1 MIFRLRQIALFFILL
16 LAVVEGLGWLVARC
30 LPTTYLL
37 NRPGFSQ
44 AFYSQEEKLL
54 RLSLSSDEKYR
65 LFLSLDQV
73 SPNFIA
79 AVLAQEDRWFY
90 YHPGINPYALLRGA
104 VLTYFEGHRTG
115 GSTISMQLA
124 RIRYGIVSRTFVGK
138 LKQMF
143 LALFLER
150 LYSKSE
156 LLEAYINLASF
167 GGNIEGVG
175 AASLIY
181 LNRSAASLSI
191 PESVYL
197 AVIPESPTRRSP
209 TRQQNYLQQAAERLW
224 LRLPESQRSSQKDF
238 KIMSLAGR
246 VKDLPKVAMHF
257 TNQLAA
263 AYPFKNQIV
272 TSLNFEQ
279 QKTLEK
285 QVAAYISRNSKFG
298 LTNASAMLLDCQSN
312 AIRAYVGS
320 ANFWDNKIQGQVDGI
335 RARRSPGSALKPFIY
350 ALAIEH
356 GIIHPGT
363 ILKDLN
369 FSRAAYNPENYEKD
383 FVGPISATDALVRSR
398 NIPAV
403 RLLNSIGPEGY
414 IEFLKQ
420 AEIAQLRSAEYY
432 GLALALGGVEVRPD
446 EVARLYCSL
455 NNQGKLSPI
464 NRLKSQLET
473 TQTSKLLFSPESA
486 FLVKEMLKEN
496 DPPPSFLNSRARVK
510 DLRIAWKTGTSFGF
524 RDAWAAGLPGRYA
537 LVVWLGNFDGR
548 GAPALIG
555 RDSAGVLFF
564 KIIEALSANE
574 ALTEAPVSKELNVK
588 KVAVCAVSGDLPSS
602 SCTRKHQSWYL
613 PGKSPVKVC
622 QIHRTIAVDSETGL
636 ATCSRSKSK
645 GVSTVFEV
653 WPSDMQELFL
663 KAGIKFKRPPQY
675 GPECLGID
683 LAGQAPEIV
692 SPQSKVT
699 YNLEAERKEIPLI
712 AVTDADVTTLTW
724 YDGDLK
730 LAQVKAGQTW
740 FWPASVGQH
749 RISAIDDRGRVT
761 SLEVQI
767 TTDYKK

>member
-1 MIFRLRQIALFFILL
+1 MGLRLRRIALGCLLLLILL
-16 LAVVEGLGWLVARC
+16 EGVGWLVARC
-30 LPTTYLL
+30 LPTSYLL

-44 AFYSQEEKLL
+44 AFYSQDQKLL

-65 LFLSLDQV
+65 LFLNLEQV

-90 YHPGINPYALLRGA
+90 YHPGVNPIALIRGA

-124 RIRYGIVSRTFVGK
+124 RIRYGIVSRTFTGK
-138 LKQMF
+138 LKQIL

-181 LNRSAASLSI
+181 LQRPAASLSM

-197 AVIPESPTRRSP
+197 AVIPESPSRRSP
-209 TRQQNYLQQAAERLW
+209 TKQQHYLQQAAERLW
-224 LRLPESQRSSQKDF
+224 QRLPESQRFSQKDLNT
-238 KIMSLAGR
+238 ISLAGR
-246 VKDLPKVAMHF
+246 VKDLPKTAMHY
-257 TNQLAA
+257 TNQLSAL
-263 AYPFKNQIV
+263 YPFKNQIT

-279 QKTLEK
+279 QKTIEK
-285 QVAAYISRNSKFG
+285 QVTTFITRSSKYG
-298 LTNASAMLLDCQSN
+298 LTNASAILLDCQSN

-320 ANFWDNKIQGQVDGI
+320 ANFWDNKIQGQVDGV

-350 ALAIEH
+350 ALAIEN

-369 FSRAAYNPENYEKD
+369 FSKAAYNPENYERD

-403 RLLNSIGPEGY
+403 RLLNALGPDNY

-446 EVARLYCSL
+446 EMARLYCSL
-455 NNQGKLSPI
+455 NNQGKLSQV
-464 NRLKSQLET
+464 NRLKSEIES
-473 TQTSKLLFSPESA
+473 TQSSKQLFSAESA
-486 FLVKEMLKEN
+486 FLVREMLKEN
-496 DPPPSFLNSRARVK
+496 DPPAGFLNSRARVN
-510 DLRIAWKTGTSFGF
+510 DIRVAWKTGTSFGF

-537 LVVWLGNFDGR
+537 LVVWLGNFDGH
-548 GAPALIG
+548 GSPALIG

-574 ALTEAPVSKELNVK
+574 TLTEAPASKELNVK

-613 PGKSPVKVC
+613 PGKSPVKTC
-622 QIHRTIAVDSETGL
+622 QIHRTIAVDPETGL
-636 ATCSRSKSK
+636 ATCSRSVTK
-645 GVSTVFEV
+645 GVPKVFEV

-663 KAGIKFKRPPQY
+663 KAGIKFARPPQY
-675 GPECLGID
+675 GEECLGVD

-699 YNLEAERKEIPLI
+699 YNLELERKEIPLI
-712 AVTDADVTTLTW
+712 AVTDADVAKLTW

-730 LAQVKAGQTW
+730 LAQVKAGETW

-761 SLEVQI
+761 SLEIQI
-767 TTDYKK
+767 TADYKK